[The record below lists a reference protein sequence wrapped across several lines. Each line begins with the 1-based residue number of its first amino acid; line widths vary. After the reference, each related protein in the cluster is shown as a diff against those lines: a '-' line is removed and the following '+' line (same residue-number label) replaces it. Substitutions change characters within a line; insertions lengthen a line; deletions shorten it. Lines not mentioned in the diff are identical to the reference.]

1 MFDAQAII
9 AEATAQPQTEAA
21 KPTEQ
26 PAAASFEAQA
36 TEENPSPKDTT
47 QDAND
52 INQETD
58 DVSKKPDSELTPEQ
72 LEKREANRQSHLNRK
87 LAKQRLRNE
96 NAELKARLEKLEQ
109 AQKTPEPKEQS
120 GPPKLEN
127 YESLDQWVLE
137 TAKYL
142 NKTENKTE
150 PQVQP
155 VNPAD
160 SQKQVRTAEI
170 ATQAKKFAG
179 EVPEYAALV
188 KENNDYL
195 NMLPDSVQE
204 AFLEADNAPLALYAL
219 MKEGRLEDLEDLSP
233 SRIAMEVGRAEE
245 RGKAYLSSVKK
256 ATNTPPPI
264 ESLKGTGRA
273 TKDLDSMSVEELM
286 KKFNR

>member
-9 AEATAQPQTEAA
+9 AEATAQPQADNAKPLEKEAA
-21 KPTEQ
+21 TSP
-26 PAAASFEAQA
+26 EAQA
-36 TEENPSPKDTT
+36 TDEAPPGETS
-47 QDAND
+47 
-52 INQETD
+52 QETD

-109 AQKTPEPKEQS
+109 AQTTPKTEKPNS
-120 GPPKLEN
+120 PPKLEN
-127 YESLDQWVLE
+127 YEDLDSWVLA
-137 TAKYL
+137 TAEFLEKS
-142 NKTENKTE
+142 KNKTE

-155 VNPAD
+155 QSPAD
-160 SQKQVRTAEI
+160 SHKQVRTVEI
-170 ATQAKKFAG
+170 AQQAKKFAG

-195 NMLPDSVQE
+195 NMLPESVQD
-204 AFLEADNAPLALYAL
+204 AFYEADNAPLALYAL
-219 MKEGRLEDLEDLSP
+219 MKEGRLEDLEDMTP
-233 SRIAMEVGRAEE
+233 QRIAMEVGKAEE

-256 ATNTPPPI
+256 ATSAPPPL

-273 TKDLDSMSVEELM
+273 SKDIDSMSVEELM

>member
-9 AEATAQPQTEAA
+9 AEATAQPQADNAKPLEQEAA
-21 KPTEQ
+21 TSP
-26 PAAASFEAQA
+26 EAQA
-36 TEENPSPKDTT
+36 TEQAPPVETS
-47 QDAND
+47 
-52 INQETD
+52 QETD
-58 DVSKKPDSELTPEQ
+58 DISKKPDSELTPEQ

-109 AQKTPEPKEQS
+109 AQKATQTEKPN

-127 YESLDQWVLE
+127 YEDLDSWVLA
-137 TAKYL
+137 TAEFLEKS
-142 NKTENKTE
+142 KNKTE
-150 PQVQP
+150 PQVQQP
-155 VNPAD
+155 SPAD
-160 SQKQVRTAEI
+160 SHKQVRIVEI
-170 ATQAKKFAG
+170 SQQAKKFAG

-204 AFLEADNAPLALYAL
+204 AFFEADNAPLALYAL
-219 MKEGRLEDLEDLSP
+219 MKEGRLEDLEDMTP
-233 SRIAMEVGRAEE
+233 ARIAMEVGRAEE

-256 ATNTPPPI
+256 ATSAPPPI

>member
-9 AEATAQPQTEAA
+9 AEATAQPQTGAA

-26 PAAASFEAQA
+26 PAAASPEAQA
-36 TEENPSPKDTT
+36 TEKTPLQKDTT
-47 QDAND
+47 QETEDT
-52 INQETD
+52 NQETD

-87 LAKQRLRNE
+87 LAKQRFRNE
-96 NAELKARLEKLEQ
+96 NAVLKARVAELEQ
-109 AQKTPEPKEQS
+109 AQKTPQS
-120 GPPKLEN
+120 EKPSPPKLAD
-127 YESLDQWVLE
+127 YDDLDTWVLE

-150 PQVQP
+150 PQVQQL
-155 VNPAD
+155 NPAD

-170 ATQAKKFAG
+170 ATQAKKVAG

-195 NMLPDSVQE
+195 NILPESVQE

-245 RGKAYLSSVKK
+245 RGKAYLGSVKK

-273 TKDLDSMSVEELM
+273 TKDLDSMSVEDLM

>member
-9 AEATAQPQTEAA
+9 AEATAQAQLEPAKPEVQEAA
-21 KPTEQ
+21 IPTE
-26 PAAASFEAQA
+26 PQA
-36 TEENPSPKDTT
+36 TEETSSPEET
-47 QDAND
+47 
-52 INQETD
+52 NQETD
-58 DVSKKPDSELTPEQ
+58 DVSKKPDSELTPDQ

-96 NAELKARLEKLEQ
+96 NAELKAEIEKLRQPQATQ
-109 AQKTPEPKEQS
+109 AQKTNS
-120 GPPKLEN
+120 PPKLED
-127 YESLDQWVLE
+127 YESLDTWVLA
-137 TAKYL
+137 TAEYL
-142 NKTENKTE
+142 DKSKNKPE
-150 PQVQP
+150 PQVQQQ
-155 VNPAD
+155 NPAD

-195 NMLPDSVQE
+195 NMLPESVQD
-204 AFLEADNAPLALYAL
+204 AFFEADNAPLALYAL

-256 ATNTPPPI
+256 ATNAPPPI

>member
-9 AEATAQPQTEAA
+9 AEATAQPQADNAKPAEQEAA
-21 KPTEQ
+21 DSIEP
-26 PAAASFEAQA
+26 QA
-36 TEENPSPKDTT
+36 TEEAPPEETS
-47 QDAND
+47 
-52 INQETD
+52 QETD

-109 AQKTPEPKEQS
+109 AQTTPKAEQPNS
-120 GPPKLEN
+120 PPKLEN
-127 YESLDQWVLE
+127 YEDLDSWVLA
-137 TAKYL
+137 TAKFL
-142 NKTENKTE
+142 KEQDTKTE
-150 PQVQP
+150 PQVQQQ
-155 VNPAD
+155 NPAD
-160 SQKQVRTAEI
+160 SHKQMRTVEI
-170 ATQAKKFAG
+170 SQQAKKFAG

-195 NMLPDSVQE
+195 NMMPESVQE
-204 AFLEADNAPLALYAL
+204 AFYEADNAPLALYAL

-233 SRIAMEVGRAEE
+233 SRIAMEVGKAEE

-256 ATNTPPPI
+256 ATSAPPPL

-273 TKDLDSMSVEELM
+273 TKDLDSMSVAELM